1 MSVDA
6 TQWAWKIVG
15 IKSSVKMVL
24 LAMADRAGEDHTCYP
39 SIMRL
44 EKDTCLDDKTI
55 TTAISKLIELGLI
68 IDTGNRVGTTKK
80 VRVFKLIGV
89 EERHTY
95 KNPKK
100 EESSECT
107 QNRSYS
113 NAPENG
119 CLNAPENGCLNAPE
133 NGCLNAPEN
142 GCLNAPENG
151 LQNLSIEPNKEYR
164 KEKIQKEKNQ
174 DLYLLNDFG
183 ITGQLASDFILHRR
197 QKKAP
202 ITRTALDGLRREA
215 GKAGITIAQ
224 AVTAAIERNWQGFKA
239 DWVLNNKHLSG
250 NNGKY
255 KPSYETILSNDW

>member
-1 MSVDA
+1 
-6 TQWAWKIVG
+6 
-15 IKSSVKMVL
+15 
-24 LAMADRAGEDHTCYP
+24 
-39 SIMRL
+39 
-44 EKDTCLDDKTI
+44 
-55 TTAISKLIELGLI
+55 
-68 IDTGNRVGTTKK
+68 
-80 VRVFKLIGV
+80 
-89 EERHTY
+89 
-95 KNPKK
+95 
-100 EESSECT
+100 
-107 QNRSYS
+107 
-113 NAPENG
+113 
-119 CLNAPENGCLNAPE
+119 
-133 NGCLNAPEN
+133 
-142 GCLNAPENG
+142 LNAPENG

-224 AVTAAIERNWQGFKA
+224 AVTAVIERNWQGFKA